1 MNLYEALLLI
11 TAIADEGQKEY
22 QEEYDNGNVD
32 KALKKIDEFVRF
44 IVEEG

>member
-32 KALKKIDEFVRF
+32 KALKKIGEFICF
-44 IVEEG
+44 IAEEG